1 MAISHQLILPQGFVS
16 KELSADGEVSH
27 GSALLLVYTHMVGGL
42 RMSFDSSH
50 RTTTE
55 WFGVL

>member
-1 MAISHQLILPQGFVS
+1 MAISHQLILPRGFVS
-16 KELSADGEVSH
+16 KELSADKDVSR
-27 GSALLLVYTHMVGGL
+27 GPALLLVYTRMVGGL